1 MGCLGNNVTFEEN
14 NTNNITESNKNTI
27 PTETNKKESKN
38 AKIINEV
45 EKDEQEEFEYQR
57 LKEEEISKILPSE
70 KDTPSMSC
78 IFVGVHGNFFTD
90 KEKALQRINEI
101 RKEACDEG
109 VKDPRTKKKF
119 TPSDYKP
126 YKWSTELEFV
136 SRIRSVEAGLT
147 MEHERLNGKDIWTVE
162 KNGITSSGENL
173 AWNWKEANSL
183 DMIDQWYKE
192 KKDWVTGGKGVT
204 GHYEHLISSR
214 YSYVGLGWFDSTCT
228 KYPSCLA
235 GSFSSETK
243 TENFIEEKR
252 DIIQTLDLLENKI
265 KSYYLEGKATMKTNE
280 TQILT
285 PRIKIT
291 NPDLSVWPLKRYD
304 LIYTSDKPG
313 IARVYKTGK
322 VKALK
327 AGNVTI
333 TCLRQ
338 DQTVYATFN
347 IEVKCDHEKRLIKT
361 IDSTCIMTGCNIYQC
376 DICQTQLESQIKL
389 KPHDYHFTYSNG
401 LSIGTCSVCNNVI
414 ECNPPSM
421 FEIYWR
427 NEQTTEGSSYWSCVP
442 EYNPIGSNIKGW
454 VHKIDG
460 DEKYR
465 ELVAEC
471 DNEDA
476 LELPMDGIKNF
487 VNFKVIGSGRVNL
500 TVYSKYNPTLKHDYQ
515 LELGD

>member
-1 MGCLGNNVTFEEN
+1 MGCLGNNVTSEEN
-14 NTNNITESNKNTI
+14 NTNNKTESNKNTI
-27 PTETNKKESKN
+27 PTESNKKEVSKLAHSEHKSNNFNPKDNNINTTNKESKN

-136 SRIRSVEAGLT
+136 SRIRAVEAGLT
-147 MEHERLNGKDIWTVE
+147 MEHERLNGKDIWTLE
-162 KNGITSSGENL
+162 KNGIASSGENL
-173 AWNWKEANSL
+173 AWNWKGANSL

-243 TENFIEEKR
+243 TEDFIEEKR
-252 DIIQTLDLLENKI
+252 DIIQTL
-265 KSYYLEGKATMKTNE
+265 
-280 TQILT
+280 
-285 PRIKIT
+285 
-291 NPDLSVWPLKRYD
+291 
-304 LIYTSDKPG
+304 
-313 IARVYKTGK
+313 VY
-322 VKALK
+322 
-327 AGNVTI
+327 
-333 TCLRQ
+333 
-338 DQTVYATFN
+338 
-347 IEVKCDHEKRLIKT
+347 
-361 IDSTCIMTGCNIYQC
+361 
-376 DICQTQLESQIKL
+376 
-389 KPHDYHFTYSNG
+389 
-401 LSIGTCSVCNNVI
+401 
-414 ECNPPSM
+414 
-421 FEIYWR
+421 
-427 NEQTTEGSSYWSCVP
+427 
-442 EYNPIGSNIKGW
+442 
-454 VHKIDG
+454 
-460 DEKYR
+460 
-465 ELVAEC
+465 
-471 DNEDA
+471 
-476 LELPMDGIKNF
+476 
-487 VNFKVIGSGRVNL
+487 
-500 TVYSKYNPTLKHDYQ
+500 
-515 LELGD
+515 